1 MGNYIESQ
9 LQVWVNFW
17 IPNRLP
23 EEYQMK
29 WMPEAEEAIKKVPFF
44 VRKRVKARV
53 EKEAMEAGKQ
63 AVSLAD
69 VKATQAQR
77 VPDRNLF
84 RPQRMPE
91 SGDHQRSVDRAD

>member
-44 VRKRVKARV
+44 VRA
-53 EKEAMEAGKQ
+53 
-63 AVSLAD
+63 
-69 VKATQAQR
+69 
-77 VPDRNLF
+77 
-84 RPQRMPE
+84 
-91 SGDHQRSVDRAD
+91 

>member
-63 AVSLAD
+63 AVSLRN
-69 VKATQAQR
+69 QR